1 MDVRLEASV
10 GNNRV
15 AISMCFVCLI
25 GFLLVALLRGCLGGI
40 DANVNRWAATI
51 HQDAFTSVAKL
62 IADGF
67 EATSLFALS
76 LVIGVTLF
84 LLKRRKKALLLVL
97 AMTGNTLILGAL
109 KMFVYSPRPLN
120 GLMLETDSSF
130 PSGHTTSTVVL
141 FGLLAFFA
149 WQIWKSTRA
158 KAVSIILVASLSL
171 LVGFSRIYLNVHWLT
186 DVLGGYFL
194 GALWLTFCIAIAQY
208 LVNIY
213 EKKLKKQLKG

>member
-1 MDVRLEASV
+1 MDV
-10 GNNRV
+10 
-15 AISMCFVCLI
+15 
-25 GFLLVALLRGCLGGI
+25 
-40 DANVNRWAATI
+40 NVNAWVATI
-51 HQDAFTSVAKL
+51 RNDSFTSVAKL
-62 IADGF
+62 IAYGF
-67 EATSLFALS
+67 ETKSLLALS
-76 LVIGVTLF
+76 LVIGVVLF
-84 LLKRRKKALLLVL
+84 LLKMRKNALLLVG
-97 AMTGNTLILGAL
+97 AMTGNTAILGAL
-109 KMFVYSPRPLN
+109 KAFIYSPRPLN
-120 GLMLETDSSF
+120 GLMFETGNSF
-130 PSGHTTSTVVL
+130 PSGHATSTVVL